1 MVSIYREFSGLENII
16 KKSIVVIG
24 NFDGVHLGHKAVL
37 NYAKS
42 LKNNNNEKVV
52 VLTFYPH
59 PLKVLRPE
67 YAPKNIL
74 SFRSKVMKMKELG
87 IDIIVAQRFNKNFS
101 NISAENFIK
110 IVLCKGLS
118 VQHVVIGDDFRFGH
132 NREGDINYLKSQ
144 ENKNNFKVHIINEI
158 SGENVRYSSSIV
170 RDMILKGKMLD
181 TNKVLG
187 YFYEIEGRVV
197 KGEQLGRE
205 LGFPTANVHYLNTI
219 IPHDGV
225 YAGWVQFNNKTYKS
239 AISTGCR
246 PQFKGK
252 KRFLEAHIIDF
263 SGDIYGTRIKV
274 SLVKKIRNEE
284 VFSNIE
290 NLKKQMGLDCNEAIK
305 ILEEN
310 KI

>member
-1 MVSIYREFSGLENII
+1 MEIFNNFAISKKY
-16 KKSIVVIG
+16 KKSSLAVG
-24 NFDGVHLGHKAVL
+24 NFDGVHKGHQKVFL
-37 NYAKS
+37 KTRKYARR
-42 LKNNNNEKVV
+42 NNIKFG
-52 VLTFYPH
+52 VLTFT
-59 PLKVLRPE
+59 PLPVMFFNRKIKNFRLASENQKVDLLK
-67 YAPKNIL
+67 KN
-74 SFRSKVMKMKELG
+74 KVDFVINIK
-87 IDIIVAQRFNKNFS
+87 FNKKFS
-101 NISAENFIK
+101 SISAENFIK

-118 VQHVVIGDDFRFGH
+118 VQHIVIGDDFRFGH

-197 KGEQLGRE
+197 KGEKLGRE

>member
-1 MVSIYREFSGLENII
+1 MVSIYREFNYLENII

-24 NFDGVHLGHKAVL
+24 NFDGVHKGHKAVL

-74 SFRSKVMKMKELG
+74 SFRSKVMKMKDLG

-118 VQHVVIGDDFRFGH
+118 AQHIVIGDDFRFGH

-205 LGFPTANVHYLNTI
+205 LGFPTANVHYLNTL

-225 YAGWVQFNNKTYKS
+225 YAGWVQFNNKTY
-239 AISTGCR
+239 
-246 PQFKGK
+246 
-252 KRFLEAHIIDF
+252 
-263 SGDIYGTRIKV
+263 
-274 SLVKKIRNEE
+274 
-284 VFSNIE
+284 
-290 NLKKQMGLDCNEAIK
+290 
-305 ILEEN
+305 
-310 KI
+310 

>member
-1 MVSIYREFSGLENII
+1 MVSIYREFNDLENII

-59 PLKVLRPE
+59 PLIVLSPE
-67 YAPKNIL
+67 YAPQNIL

-87 IDIIVAQRFNKNFS
+87 IDIIVRNGLIKTFLT
-101 NISAENFIK
+101 SAENFIK

-118 VQHVVIGDDFRFGH
+118 VQHIVIGDDFRFGH
-132 NREGDINYLKSQ
+132 NREGDINYLKSR

-181 TNKVLG
+181 TNKILG
-187 YFYEIEGRVV
+187 YFYQIEGRVV
-197 KGEQLGRE
+197 KGQQLGRE

-225 YAGWVQFNNKTYKS
+225 YAGWVQCNNKTYKS
-239 AISTGCR
+239 AISTVCR
-246 PQFKGK
+246 QQFKGK
-252 KRFLEAHIIDF
+252 KRF
-263 SGDIYGTRIKV
+263 
-274 SLVKKIRNEE
+274 
-284 VFSNIE
+284 
-290 NLKKQMGLDCNEAIK
+290 
-305 ILEEN
+305 
-310 KI
+310 

>member
-1 MVSIYREFSGLENII
+1 
-16 KKSIVVIG
+16 
-24 NFDGVHLGHKAVL
+24 
-37 NYAKS
+37 
-42 LKNNNNEKVV
+42 
-52 VLTFYPH
+52 
-59 PLKVLRPE
+59 
-67 YAPKNIL
+67 
-74 SFRSKVMKMKELG
+74 
-87 IDIIVAQRFNKNFS
+87 
-101 NISAENFIK
+101 
-110 IVLCKGLS
+110 
-118 VQHVVIGDDFRFGH
+118 
-132 NREGDINYLKSQ
+132 
-144 ENKNNFKVHIINEI
+144 
-158 SGENVRYSSSIV
+158 
-170 RDMILKGKMLD
+170 MILKGKMLD

-290 NLKKQMGLDCNEAIK
+290 NLKKQMGLDCKEAIK